1 MVKAIKG
8 LVVIGLA
15 IVIAFLLIAVYSFAG
30 AESQPSTVPRQGT
43 LVTTEQLQPA
53 ETPVGI
59 VSATFRDTIDG
70 SQLQGQ

>member
-15 IVIAFLLIAVYSFAG
+15 IAIAFLLIAVYSFAS
-30 AESQPSTVPRQGT
+30 AESQSSTIPQQGT

-53 ETPVGI
+53 ATPAGI
-59 VSATFRDTIDG
+59 VSTTFRDTIDG